1 VPDSGNIAVGQP
13 IRFPTGDGGTG
24 HAFFYEPCNSRFA
37 APPVR
42 RDRRDHAVA
51 GPLTKVIHSLMA
63 KGKEK
68 SARLQLL
75 ITFPELA
82 HEEID
87 LVGNCLG
94 PMSVAA
100 WG

>member
-1 VPDSGNIAVGQP
+1 
-13 IRFPTGDGGTG
+13 
-24 HAFFYEPCNSRFA
+24 
-37 APPVR
+37 
-42 RDRRDHAVA
+42 
-51 GPLTKVIHSLMA
+51 
-63 KGKEK
+63 EK